1 MSMDVDRDDN
11 TTPEEVKAR
20 DDEKRAREQ
29 REQAGTR
36 IIFCGHFYLISFSS
50 SVFMDSRIRRT
61 RHNCTCTTG
70 YTRSRSDCC
79 SSEKEAISRAER
91 P

>member
-1 MSMDVDRDDN
+1 MDVDRDDN

-20 DDEKRAREQ
+20 DDEKRAQEQ

-36 IIFCGHFYLISFSS
+36 IIIFCGHFYLISSSS

-70 YTRSRSDCC
+70 HTRSRSDCC
-79 SSEKEAISRAER
+79 SSEKEAISRVER